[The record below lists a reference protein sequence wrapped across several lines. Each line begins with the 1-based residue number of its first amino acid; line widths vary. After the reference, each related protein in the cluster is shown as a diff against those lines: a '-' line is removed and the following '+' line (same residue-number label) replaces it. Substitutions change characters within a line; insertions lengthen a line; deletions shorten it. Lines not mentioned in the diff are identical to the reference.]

1 MTCDCQGGSVDHI
14 SGFVTFPDQTAP
26 QTNNKN
32 TQHPP
37 MHASPAAVS
46 DLSACDGLF
55 LFGMLSCKW
64 LLKTKNVN
72 HTDGFVA
79 LRRGSTANKQQKHT
93 TPTDEALWCR
103 SLLCESRGRESS
115 RSHVKRIIDPRVFGC
130 AAPGIVPSQGNT

>member
-1 MTCDCQGGSVDHI
+1 MIAKAVLWITLAVLSRFLTKQHRK
-14 SGFVTFPDQTAP
+14 QT
-26 QTNNKN
+26 TRTHN
-32 TQHPP
+32 THRCMLHRPRSLTYQL
-37 MHASPAAVS
+37 ATVCFF
-46 DLSACDGLF
+46 SACFPANG
-55 LFGMLSCKW
+55 C
-64 LLKTKNVN
+64 LKPKNVN

-79 LRRGSTANKQQKHT
+79 FRPNSTANKQQKHT